1 MGEDF
6 EGEGRMGHFD
16 DSASRSGGWVAV
28 TLAGLLGAGMLC
40 GCDEKPRPPETP
52 AAASAGTFAHA
63 RRVTEEKLRAG
74 LRTPALARFRGVQAY
89 QQNDTRVVAV
99 CGQVNPTG
107 RENQAFIPYV
117 SVVTYA
123 KRPDAGLPEFDIEQ
137 YVGASN
143 SEATRVYIEMTS
155 RCGENGGPRQI
166 GTRRMIPPLPP
177 LPSDLP
183 DQIQAAQPPR
193 NGPAP
198 AEPPAL
204 SPASSSTASK
214 PAEPAGSLLSG
225 QGVTMRQAGNI
236 RVAPVSGSQL
246 VRVAPKGAALK
257 VFAQAPGGW
266 LQVGDA
272 EPEGWVHSSLVE
284 TP

>member
-1 MGEDF
+1 
-6 EGEGRMGHFD
+6 MGHFG

-40 GCDEKPRPPETP
+40 GCDQKPRPPDTP
-52 AAASAGTFAHA
+52 SAASTDTFAHA
-63 RRVTEEKLRAG
+63 RRVAEEKLRAG
-74 LRTPALARFRGVQAY
+74 LRTPGVARIRGVQVY
-89 QQNDTRVVAV
+89 QQSDTRVVAV

-107 RENQAFIPYV
+107 REDQAFIPFV

-123 KRPDAGLPEFDIEQ
+123 KRPDTGPPEFDVEQ
-137 YVGASN
+137 YVGTSN

-155 RCGENGGPRQI
+155 RCGENGGPRQV

-193 NGPAP
+193 SGPAP
-198 AEPPAL
+198 AEPLVIA
-204 SPASSSTASK
+204 PASSPRASK
-214 PAEPAGSLLSG
+214 PAEPAGSLPSG

-236 RVAPVSGSQL
+236 RVAPVGGSQL

-284 TP
+284 PP